1 MRSFR
6 PLVGPAWHRSGPT
19 HGRPS
24 NEADF
29 PSSRCTGGLS
39 PLGAEPEPENP
50 SARARMRGL
59 PQTNCTQA
67 LAARTPIDG
76 RTHRMTTMAQAN
88 LGPRISKRGG
98 DRVPVSTRILL
109 TGEDGTPLLDG
120 AVCTNIGLGGVC
132 VRAAQG
138 IDPGT
143 ALRLE
148 VRLFGGRSFTC
159 RGHVCWSRVTL
170 HPALLGTPKGM
181 PDDARF
187 GICFDGASTQ
197 DLLPIARL
205 LVARE
210 DARRRG
216 RRIRRLHGFPAR
228 A

>member
-1 MRSFR
+1 M
-6 PLVGPAWHRSGPT
+6 
-19 HGRPS
+19 
-24 NEADF
+24 
-29 PSSRCTGGLS
+29 S
-39 PLGAEPEPENP
+39 PLPADPEHENP
-50 SARARMRGL
+50 SARAEMRRQ

-67 LAARTPIDG
+67 LAARTPIDR

-98 DRVPVSTRILL
+98 DRVSLSSSILL
-109 TGEDGTPLLDG
+109 TGVDGMPLLDG

-132 VRAAQG
+132 VRAPQG

-148 VRLFGGRSFTC
+148 LRLFGGRTFTC
-159 RGHVCWSRVTL
+159 LGHVCWSRVTL

-205 LVARE
+205 MVARE
-210 DARRRG
+210 DARRSA